1 MNVRDMI
8 PNIDALQKL
17 TKCYVAEPPTRE
29 ALDKM
34 AGRLYSVGYRRENP
48 EVFDAICQY
57 GAAELE
63 GQNRRGL
70 FIKGVSSI
78 GKTLGVAMLA
88 AFFKWPLVSADVLE
102 KQFMAD
108 QAEFDAA
115 IAARDFFG
123 RPVPLVIDDVGT
135 ETFPLVKYGS
145 AYNLME
151 KVLDFRYREFCRNG
165 ARTII
170 TSNLSDEQLRDRY
183 GFRIDER
190 LNEMFD
196 FRTVTGRSLRS

>member
-1 MNVRDMI
+1 MS
-8 PNIDALQKL
+8 
-17 TKCYVAEPPTRE
+17 
-29 ALDKM
+29 
-34 AGRLYSVGYRRENP
+34 GRLYSVGYRRENP
-48 EVFDAICQY
+48 EVFDAICEY

-63 GQNRRGL
+63 NKNRRGL

-108 QAEFDAA
+108 QADFEAT

-135 ETFPLVKYGS
+135 ETFPLVKFGS

-151 KVLDFRYREFCRNG
+151 KVIDFRYREFCRTG

>member
-1 MNVRDMI
+1 MNVREMI
-8 PNIDALQKL
+8 PDIGALQKL
-17 TKCYVAEPPTRE
+17 TKCREISPPSRE

-70 FIKGVSSI
+70 FVKGVSSI

-88 AFFKWPLVSADVLE
+88 AFFKWPMVSADVLE

-108 QAEFDAA
+108 QTEFEAT

-151 KVLDFRYREFCRNG
+151 KVLDFRYREFCRGG

-196 FRTVTGRSLRS
+196 FRTVNGRSLRS

>member
-1 MNVRDMI
+1 MNVREMI
-8 PNIDALQKL
+8 PNIDALKKL
-17 TKCYVAEPPTRE
+17 TIQRE
-29 ALDKM
+29 AVPPSQEALRKM
-34 AGRLYSVGYRRENP
+34 AGRLYSYGYRNDNL

-63 GQNRRGL
+63 RKNRRGL
-70 FIKGVSSI
+70 FVKGVSSI

-88 AFFKWPLVSADVLE
+88 AFFEWPMVSADVLE
-102 KQFMAD
+102 KLFMSD
-108 QAEFDAA
+108 QSEFEAT

-123 RPVPLVIDDVGT
+123 RPLPLVIDDVGT
-135 ETFPLVKYGS
+135 ETFPLVKFGS

-151 KVLDFRYREFCRNG
+151 KVLDFRYREFCRHG

-183 GFRIDER
+183 GYRIDER

-196 FRTVTGRSLRS
+196 FRTVNGRSLRS